1 MLVLAGGQNYLHV
14 CHHSYQQQPPL
25 LSVTSSMLLTSGE
38 RVRRLQEQCEA
49 RIEHL
54 VRKTTSLAKVIFKYL
69 HNIYTISTISPH
81 LQDPVCRAL
90 VSLSEDQQ
98 RVAEQVAAWVEPLPP
113 RVLTDIFNRVL
124 R

>member
-1 MLVLAGGQNYLHV
+1 
-14 CHHSYQQQPPL
+14 
-25 LSVTSSMLLTSGE
+25 MLLTSGE

-69 HNIYTISTISPH
+69 HNIYKISTQYLPY

>member
-1 MLVLAGGQNYLHV
+1 M
-14 CHHSYQQQPPL
+14 
-25 LSVTSSMLLTSGE
+25 
-38 RVRRLQEQCEA
+38 
-49 RIEHL
+49 
-54 VRKTTSLAKVIFKYL
+54 
-69 HNIYTISTISPH
+69 
-81 LQDPVCRAL
+81 CRAL

>member
-1 MLVLAGGQNYLHV
+1 M
-14 CHHSYQQQPPL
+14 
-25 LSVTSSMLLTSGE
+25 
-38 RVRRLQEQCEA
+38 RRLQEQCEA

-69 HNIYTISTISPH
+69 HNINTISTISPH